1 MSLSSRQPL
10 PPVDPGLGRTLLEP
24 ALAWFEQQLVAGT
37 RRPVLALNGPVGA
50 GKSTFSAALQAQAAA
65 QGLQLAVAS
74 IDDLY
79 WPLRERCRRLAGNPF
94 GVNRVPPGSH
104 DPDLLQQAIQ
114 CWRGGPGS
122 ILELPRFDKTL
133 RAGQGDPSL
142 PWRGEADALLLEGW
156 MVACRPL
163 SDQELEAAL
172 SSEMA
177 ADFSAAERAW
187 VRRCNQALGG
197 YQTLWDQLSSLVML
211 WPQMWHLPRRWRFQ
225 AEAQQRRRGGGWM
238 NGQQL
243 DGLVKASL
251 RSLPPSLYLEPRLPE
266 ASLVRVLNP
275 RRCPLFEGS
284 GVDALNW
291 IRDQASSPSSSATG

>member
-1 MSLSSRQPL
+1 MSLEDQVLGFCLQLRVEGQK
-10 PPVDPGLGRTLLEP
+10 PVI
-24 ALAWFEQQLVAGT
+24 
-37 RRPVLALNGPVGA
+37 ALNGPVGA
-50 GKSTFSAALQAQAAA
+50 GKSTLARHLQQHCAE
-65 QGLQLAVAS
+65 QGVRLAIAS
-74 IDDLY
+74 IDDAYLPY
-79 WPLRERCRRLAGNPF
+79 PQRLERMAGNPF

-251 RSLPPSLYLEPRLPE
+251 RSLPPSLYLEPRVPE

>member
-1 MSLSSRQPL
+1 MSLEDQVLGFCLQLRVEGQK
-10 PPVDPGLGRTLLEP
+10 PVI
-24 ALAWFEQQLVAGT
+24 
-37 RRPVLALNGPVGA
+37 ALNGPVGA
-50 GKSTFSAALQAQAAA
+50 GKSTLARHLQQHCAE
-65 QGLQLAVAS
+65 QGLRLAIAS
-74 IDDLY
+74 IDDAYLPY
-79 WPLRERCRRLAGNPF
+79 PQRLERMAGNPF

>member
-1 MSLSSRQPL
+1 MSLEDQVLGFCLQLRVEGQK
-10 PPVDPGLGRTLLEP
+10 PVI
-24 ALAWFEQQLVAGT
+24 
-37 RRPVLALNGPVGA
+37 ALNGPVGA
-50 GKSTFSAALQAQAAA
+50 GKSTLARHLQQHCAE
-65 QGLQLAVAS
+65 QGVRLAIAS
-74 IDDLY
+74 IDDAYLPY
-79 WPLRERCRRLAGNPF
+79 PQRLERMAGNPF

-114 CWRGGPGS
+114 CWHGGPGS

>member
-1 MSLSSRQPL
+1 MSLEDQVLGFCLQLRVEGQK
-10 PPVDPGLGRTLLEP
+10 PVI
-24 ALAWFEQQLVAGT
+24 
-37 RRPVLALNGPVGA
+37 ALNGPVGA
-50 GKSTFSAALQAQAAA
+50 GKSTLARHLQQHCAE
-65 QGLQLAVAS
+65 QGVRLAIAS
-74 IDDLY
+74 IDDAYLPY
-79 WPLRERCRRLAGNPF
+79 PQRLERMAGNPF

-284 GVDALNW
+284 GIDALNW
-291 IRDQASSPSSSATG
+291 IRDQASLPSSSATG

>member
-1 MSLSSRQPL
+1 MSLEDQVLGFCLQLRVEGQK
-10 PPVDPGLGRTLLEP
+10 PVI
-24 ALAWFEQQLVAGT
+24 
-37 RRPVLALNGPVGA
+37 ALNGPVGA
-50 GKSTFSAALQAQAAA
+50 GKSTLARHLQQHCAE
-65 QGLQLAVAS
+65 QGVRLAIAS
-74 IDDLY
+74 IDDAYLPY
-79 WPLRERCRRLAGNPF
+79 PQRLERMAGNPF

>member
-1 MSLSSRQPL
+1 MSLEDQVLGFCLQLRVEGQK
-10 PPVDPGLGRTLLEP
+10 PVI
-24 ALAWFEQQLVAGT
+24 
-37 RRPVLALNGPVGA
+37 ALNGPVGA
-50 GKSTFSAALQAQAAA
+50 GKSTLARHLQQHCAE
-65 QGLQLAVAS
+65 QGVRLAIAS
-74 IDDLY
+74 IDDAYLPY
-79 WPLRERCRRLAGNPF
+79 PQRLERMAGNPF

-114 CWRGGPGS
+114 CWREGPGS

>member
-1 MSLSSRQPL
+1 MSLEDQVLGFCLQQRVEGQK
-10 PPVDPGLGRTLLEP
+10 PVI
-24 ALAWFEQQLVAGT
+24 
-37 RRPVLALNGPVGA
+37 ALNGPVGA
-50 GKSTFSAALQAQAAA
+50 GKSTLARHLQQHCAE
-65 QGLQLAVAS
+65 QGVRLAIAS
-74 IDDLY
+74 IDDAYLPY
-79 WPLRERCRRLAGNPF
+79 PQRLERMAGNPF